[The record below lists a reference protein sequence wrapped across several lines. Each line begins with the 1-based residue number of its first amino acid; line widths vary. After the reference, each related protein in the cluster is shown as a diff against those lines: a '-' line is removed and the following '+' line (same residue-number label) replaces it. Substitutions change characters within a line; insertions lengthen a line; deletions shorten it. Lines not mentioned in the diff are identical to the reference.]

1 MASVAAAAMR
11 QQPASINANNQVGS
25 NVRIATTTATLQVN
39 KNSPISGIAQ
49 PLLPINSGGTFQ
61 QNTTPIAMV
70 SNTVQNTA
78 TTVLPPGQ
86 QTPVSRLD
94 R

>member
-1 MASVAAAAMR
+1 M
-11 QQPASINANNQVGS
+11 GG
-25 NVRIATTTATLQVN
+25 NVRIATTTSTLQVN

-49 PLLPINSGGTFQ
+49 PLPINTGGVFQ
-61 QNTTPIAMV
+61 QNTTPTIV
-70 SNTVQNTA
+70 SNVVQNTA
-78 TTVLPPGQ
+78 TTILPPGQ

>member
-1 MASVAAAAMR
+1 M
-11 QQPASINANNQVGS
+11 GG
-25 NVRIATTTATLQVN
+25 NVRIAITTTTLQVN

-49 PLLPINSGGTFQ
+49 PLPINTGGAFQ
-61 QNTTPIAMV
+61 QNTTPTIV
-70 SNTVQNTA
+70 SNVVQNTA
-78 TTVLPPGQ
+78 TTILPPGQ

>member
-1 MASVAAAAMR
+1 M
-11 QQPASINANNQVGS
+11 GS

-49 PLLPINSGGTFQ
+49 PLPINSGGTFQ
-61 QNTTPIAMV
+61 QNTTPTMV
-70 SNTVQNTA
+70 SNIVQNTA
-78 TTVLPPGQ
+78 TNTVVLPPGQ

>member
-1 MASVAAAAMR
+1 M
-11 QQPASINANNQVGS
+11 GG
-25 NVRIATTTATLQVN
+25 NVRIATTTSTLQVN

-49 PLLPINSGGTFQ
+49 PLPINTGGAFQQ
-61 QNTTPIAMV
+61 QNTTPTIV
-70 SNTVQNTA
+70 SNVVQNTA
-78 TTVLPPGQ
+78 TTILPPGQ

>member
-49 PLLPINSGGTFQ
+49 PLPINSGGTFQ

>member
-1 MASVAAAAMR
+1 M
-11 QQPASINANNQVGS
+11 GG
-25 NVRIATTTATLQVN
+25 NVRIATTTTTLQVN

-49 PLLPINSGGTFQ
+49 PLPINTGGVFQ
-61 QNTTPIAMV
+61 QNTTPTIV
-70 SNTVQNTA
+70 SNVVQNTA
-78 TTVLPPGQ
+78 TTILPPGQ